1 MRTEA
6 MHPLRAAAEEISP
19 KIRRDREDGLYV
31 LYGPA
36 AQHAYFEQLQRGEW
50 TVLVPSS
57 DGIAA
62 LEAFLCT
69 PQPFGFDQFS
79 GRKPDA
85 EGMRLLCQG
94 IKLLEAES
102 ASAEALLYERAIR
115 RRAAQLLR
123 KHDKAN
129 GGTLPLCMRIAET
142 IQRNRKETPK

>member
-6 MHPLRAAAEEISP
+6 MHPLRSAAEEISP

-36 AQHAYFEQLQRGEW
+36 AQHVYFEQLQRGEW

-62 LEAFLCT
+62 LEAFLRT
-69 PQPFGFDQFS
+69 PQPFGFDQFTD
-79 GRKPDA
+79 RKPDA
-85 EGMRLLCQG
+85 EDMRLLCHG

-102 ASAEALLYERAIR
+102 TSAEALLYERAIR

-123 KHDKAN
+123 LHNETN
-129 GGTLPLCMRIAET
+129 GGTLPLCIRIAET
-142 IQRNRKETPK
+142 LQRNRREISK